1 MRFKLITALPK
12 LNNNE
17 SRLLHGA
24 GFFICGRNIQ
34 FFLLTSL
41 FSMVY
46 SFMANTQNKS
56 GGSKGPRNKDQ
67 QQQTKEKKGM
77 NLGLFDS
84 LNHGIL
90 HRYLRRDVTSIH
102 RRVQRK
108 QKALDNRMEQEW
120 VEKGRPSG
128 YKRER
133 MGAAC
138 CFYALDGSGD
148 PKVVWGQ

>member
-1 MRFKLITALPK
+1 
-12 LNNNE
+12 
-17 SRLLHGA
+17 
-24 GFFICGRNIQ
+24 
-34 FFLLTSL
+34 
-41 FSMVY
+41 
-46 SFMANTQNKS
+46 MANTQNKS

-90 HRYLRRDVTSIH
+90 HRYLRKGVNSIH
-102 RRVQRK
+102 RRVQRQ

-120 VEKGRPSG
+120 IEKGRPPGG

-138 CFYALDGSGD
+138 CFYTLDGSGD
-148 PKVVWGQ
+148 PKAVWGQG